1 MRELCGAE
9 IVETFLTKHGL
20 FIWTPP
26 FQTENSNVSMLE
38 YYYKEKRTMVD
49 FRRGPLGSH
58 FDGFAAYLKAKGYT
72 TDWGKAVLG
81 KCCQFNSFLID
92 QGITRCAQ
100 LTESHIDPFL
110 EVYFAHTRS
119 GARYNPASSIPY
131 R

>member
-1 MRELCGAE
+1 M
-9 IVETFLTKHGL
+9 TKHGL
-20 FIWTPP
+20 VIWTPP
-26 FQTENSNVSMLE
+26 FQIENSNVSMLE

-49 FRRGPLGSH
+49 FRRGPLGLH

-100 LTESHIDPFL
+100 LTESHIDRFSKSISPIPDPARGIL
-110 EVYFAHTRS
+110 PSPWDRIHLAGQCREV
-119 GARYNPASSIPY
+119 
-131 R
+131 